1 MQTIQIERIA
11 ASTNFKSPAEV
22 RREARRA
29 LVRAYRD
36 EGRTVRMIRI
46 LLRRKHGID
55 AAIGTIAGD
64 LKGTV

>member
-55 AAIGTIAGD
+55 ASLGT
-64 LKGTV
+64 